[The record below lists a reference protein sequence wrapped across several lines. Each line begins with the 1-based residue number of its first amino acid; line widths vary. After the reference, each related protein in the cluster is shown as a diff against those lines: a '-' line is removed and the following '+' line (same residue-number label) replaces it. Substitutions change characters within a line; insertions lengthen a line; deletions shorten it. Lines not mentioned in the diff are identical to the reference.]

1 MANENT
7 EPPRAALITGAGRRI
22 GAAIALAL
30 ASAGYAVVLHAG
42 RSRADAEKLAA
53 EIESGGGRARVV
65 LADLADPEAVKALV
79 PAAAVF
85 GPLSL
90 LVNSA
95 SEFEPDD
102 IAGLERARFERTMAV
117 NLTAPLLLAQGFAAQ
132 APAGGDAS
140 IVNIVDQRVFKPTP
154 HFFSYTLSKSALQAA
169 TVTLAQALAPRL
181 RVNAV
186 APGPTL
192 PSPRQSEAQF
202 AAQTAALPLKHGPSP
217 DDIAAAVVYLAQAK
231 SVTGATIAVDG
242 GQHLAWRTLDSEIAR
257 VAPIFGTMN
266 GTPKDID
273 PASDLPEDDEES
285 GAARTGAGGGAR
297 RHARR
302 RPRRHC
308 PFRQAGAA
316 GDPASIA

>member
-132 APAGGDAS
+132 APAGSDAS

-154 HFFSYTLSKSALQAA
+154 RFFSYTLSKSALQAA
-169 TVTLAQALAPRL
+169 TVTMAQALAPKL

-242 GQHLAWRTLDSEIAR
+242 GQHLAWRTVDSEI
-257 VAPIFGTMN
+257 V
-266 GTPKDID
+266 
-273 PASDLPEDDEES
+273 E
-285 GAARTGAGGGAR
+285 
-297 RHARR
+297 
-302 RPRRHC
+302 
-308 PFRQAGAA
+308 
-316 GDPASIA
+316 